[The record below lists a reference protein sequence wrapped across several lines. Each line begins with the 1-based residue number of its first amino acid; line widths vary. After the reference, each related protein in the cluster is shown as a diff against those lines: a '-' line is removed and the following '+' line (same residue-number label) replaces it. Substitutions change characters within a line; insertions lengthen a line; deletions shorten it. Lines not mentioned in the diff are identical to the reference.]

1 MSAFARLPFRAY
13 FGDIKTEPPERLRDV
28 CETGMVRGTMELA
41 LNRAAIAA
49 MAVLGLA
56 LFVPGNNATAGPAIG
71 QFEVKD
77 LDAEPGK
84 MEFQCQNAHSW
95 GQPNRKIVRE
105 GPGDDDVLYDDNSI
119 VQQRHA
125 LEMEGTLTHFLRMRL
140 GIEYERER
148 FEEPGN
154 VGLANAF
161 GELEFDEIAV
171 EVVTIFKP
179 VPKSGGVG
187 FGALAEFEHPIGSDD
202 LNTIV
207 FGPIVEAKNGPWGAI
222 GNLTFIHYFGNG
234 ERGGPEPDRDQKW
247 DLGYAAQL
255 SYKVSEN
262 WTYTLEAYGTFDRLG
277 DSGTP
282 GEERLAFGDQD
293 QHRAG
298 PVAYYSFSPRQCS
311 ALAEVGETDADDG
324 AEGNEA
330 DEIEVTLGVGMLFG
344 LNQNTPDETLKWSVE
359 VEF

>member
-1 MSAFARLPFRAY
+1 
-13 FGDIKTEPPERLRDV
+13 
-28 CETGMVRGTMELA
+28 MELA

-49 MAVLGLA
+49 MAVLSA
-56 LFVPGNNATAGPAIG
+56 TFFVPGNKVAAGPAIG

-77 LDAEPGK
+77 LDAEPGR
-84 MEFQCQNAHSW
+84 MEFQSQNAHSW
-95 GQPNRKIVRE
+95 GQPDRKIVRE
-105 GPGDDDVLYDDNSI
+105 GPGNDDVLYDDNSI

-125 LEMEGTLTHFLRMRL
+125 LEMEGALTHFLRMRL
-140 GIEYERER
+140 GVEYERER
-148 FEEPGN
+148 FEEPDN

-171 EVVTIFKP
+171 EVVTIFKQ

-298 PVAYYSFSPRQCS
+298 PVAYYSFSPRQRS

>member
-1 MSAFARLPFRAY
+1 M
-13 FGDIKTEPPERLRDV
+13 KTKPPERLRDV
-28 CETGMVRGTMELA
+28 RETGMVRGTMELA

-49 MAVLGLA
+49 MAVLSA
-56 LFVPGNNATAGPAIG
+56 TFFVPGNKVAAGPAIG

-77 LDAEPGK
+77 LDAEPGR
-84 MEFQCQNAHSW
+84 MEFQSQNAHSW
-95 GQPNRKIVRE
+95 GQPDRKIVRE

-125 LEMEGTLTHFLRMRL
+125 LEMEGALTHFLRMRL
-140 GIEYERER
+140 GVEYERER
-148 FEEPGN
+148 FEEPDN

-222 GNLTFIHYFGNG
+222 GNLIFIHYFGNG
-234 ERGGPEPDRDQKW
+234 ERGGPELDRDQKW

-298 PVAYYSFSPRQCS
+298 PVAYYSFSPRQRS